1 MVIKRRQGQ
10 EKEAKETI
18 RGESKAWILGQRD
31 QRDFLTGQV
40 VEQGGALRLITG
52 GGQLFVMV
60 VLKVVVRL
68 GSQARSVQVGP
79 KGCRLDPGPGRRG
92 LGD

>member
-1 MVIKRRQGQ
+1 MIKRKQGR

-18 RGESKAWILGQRD
+18 RGEGKAWILGQRD
-31 QRDFLTGQV
+31 QHDFLPGRV
-40 VEQGGALRLITG
+40 VEQGGALRLIMDG
-52 GGQLFVMV
+52 EQLFVVV

-68 GSQARSVQVGP
+68 GSRARRVQVGP
-79 KGCRLDPGPGRRG
+79 KGHRLDPGPRRRG